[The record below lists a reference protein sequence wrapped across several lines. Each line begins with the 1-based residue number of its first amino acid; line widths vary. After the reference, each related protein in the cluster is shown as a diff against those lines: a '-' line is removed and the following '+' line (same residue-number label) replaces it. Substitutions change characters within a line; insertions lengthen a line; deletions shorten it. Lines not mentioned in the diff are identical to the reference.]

1 MKFLFIAY
9 PNCVTCQ
16 NAKKWLDKHGIAY
29 TQRHIVEDRPTVE
42 ELKKW
47 HAMSGLPLR
56 RFFNTS
62 GLVYKSMQLKDRLD
76 AMSDEE
82 QYALLA
88 TNGMLVRRP
97 ILVGEDFALLG
108 FKMPKWEAE
117 LLAKDNDMENGER

>member
-1 MKFLFIAY
+1 MKYLFVAY

-16 NAKKWLDKHGIAY
+16 NAKKWLDKHGIGY

-62 GLVYKSMQLKDRLD
+62 GLVYKSMKLKDKLD
-76 AMSDEE
+76 TMSDED
-82 QYALLA
+82 QYELLA

-97 ILVGEDFALLG
+97 ILVGADFVLLG
-108 FKMPKWEAE
+108 FKMPKWEAA
-117 LLAKDNDMENGER
+117 LLGNENDMGKREQ